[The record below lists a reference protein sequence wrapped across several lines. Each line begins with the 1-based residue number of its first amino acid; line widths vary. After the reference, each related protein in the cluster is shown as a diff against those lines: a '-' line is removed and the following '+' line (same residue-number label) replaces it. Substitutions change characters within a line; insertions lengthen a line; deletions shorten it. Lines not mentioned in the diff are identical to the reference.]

1 MPSDRNLG
9 GGNDRPILPHPL
21 ELPTSSLVV
30 TFLGTVVV
38 GVFLSLR
45 PRILLACLRGAL
57 ARGKREP
64 GQDLSGA
71 AISVVLLCEGL
82 SQAPSSSNSTG
93 ALAYLCTRTLLLRFP
108 PIALSTRRLQA
119 THNLVALRSA
129 AVVEPAGTVDPTTST
144 DCSLDPFI

>member
-1 MPSDRNLG
+1 MPSERNLG
-9 GGNDRPILPHPL
+9 GGNDRPILPHQL

-30 TFLGTVVV
+30 TFLGTVIV

-71 AISVVLLCEGL
+71 AISVILLCGGL
-82 SQAPSSSNSTG
+82 
-93 ALAYLCTRTLLLRFP
+93 
-108 PIALSTRRLQA
+108 
-119 THNLVALRSA
+119 
-129 AVVEPAGTVDPTTST
+129 
-144 DCSLDPFI
+144 